1 MRTSFNRR
9 EFLKSG
15 AFGTAGI
22 ILGARPAFAAARQ
35 LSANEKLN
43 IGVIGVAARGGENL
57 AAVGATENIVA
68 LCDVDE
74 QRLNAAAQKFPG
86 AKLYRDFRRLIDQKD
101 IDAIVVSTPD
111 HTHAVAAARV
121 LKSGRHLYCEKPL
134 AHTISETRII
144 TNLARK
150 TKRVTQLGT
159 QIHAGQNYHR
169 VVDLV
174 RNGVIGSV
182 NEVHAWV
189 DNSWGG
195 KNRATEVPPVPAHL
209 EYDLW
214 LGPVPFV
221 RYHPEHLP
229 YYWRQWWA
237 FGGGSLG
244 DFGCHFLD
252 LPHWALDLRAP
263 LSAAAEGPPVHV
275 HSTPPWLIV
284 RYEYPARGEKP
295 PVKLTWYHG
304 GRQPEMLDPA
314 LLKKWR
320 SGVLF
325 VGDKGR
331 MLLADYNRRLLL
343 PEAQFKDFA
352 PPQVVTAG
360 SVGHHQEWIRACKT
374 GEPTSCPFDYSGPLT
389 EAVLL
394 GNVAYRAG
402 QKIEWDSKGLNA
414 RNCRNA
420 DQFIQHHYRKGW
432 KI

>member
-1 MRTSFNRR
+1 MPTSLNRR
-9 EFLKSG
+9 DFLKSSGFG
-15 AFGTAGI
+15 AAGL
-22 ILGARPAFAAARQ
+22 ILGTQSAFPSARQ
-35 LSANEKLN
+35 LSANDKLN
-43 IGVIGVAARGGENL
+43 IGVIGVASRGGENL
-57 AAVGATENIVA
+57 AAVGAAENIVA

-74 QRLNAAAQKFPG
+74 QRLNAAAQKYPD
-86 AKLYRDFRRLIDQKD
+86 ARLYRDFRRLIDQKD

-111 HTHAVAAARV
+111 HTHAVAAVRA

-134 AHTISETRII
+134 AHTISETRIV
-144 TNLARK
+144 TEVARK
-150 TKRVTQLGT
+150 EKRVTQLGT

-169 VVDLV
+169 TVGMVQS
-174 RNGVIGSV
+174 NVIGPVS
-182 NEVHAWV
+182 EVHVWV

-195 KNRATEVPPVPAHL
+195 KGRATDLPPVP
-209 EYDLW
+209 EYLDYNLW
-214 LGPVPFV
+214 LGPAPFV
-221 RYHPEHLP
+221 RYHPEHLHR
-229 YYWRQWWA
+229 YWRQWWA
-237 FGGGSLG
+237 FGGGSLA
-244 DFGCHFLD
+244 DFGCHFMD
-252 LPHWALDLRAP
+252 LPYWALDLGAP
-263 LSAAAEGPPVHV
+263 LSVEAEGPPVHL

-304 GRQPEMLDPA
+304 GRQPDGFDPA

-343 PEAQFKDFA
+343 PETQFKDFV
-352 PPQVVTAG
+352 PPQSVTADPI
-360 SVGHHQEWIRACKT
+360 GHHQEWIRACKT
-374 GEPTSCPFDYSGPLT
+374 GEPTSCPFEYSGPLT

-402 QKIEWDSKGLNA
+402 QKIDWDSKRLRA
-414 RNCRNA
+414 RNLRSA
-420 DQFIQHHYRKGW
+420 DQFIEHHYRKGW

>member
-1 MRTSFNRR
+1 MCALLNRR
-9 EFLKSG
+9 EFIRASG
-15 AFGTAGI
+15 LSAAGLIVGTR
-22 ILGARPAFAAARQ
+22 LAFAAARQ
-35 LSANEKLN
+35 LSANDKLN

-74 QRLNAAAQKFPG
+74 QRLNAAAQKFPS
-86 AKLYRDFRRLIDQKD
+86 AKLHRDFRRLIDQKD

-111 HTHAVAAARV
+111 HTHAVAAMRA

-134 AHTISETRII
+134 ARTISETRIV
-144 TNLARK
+144 TDLARK

-169 VVDLV
+169 VVELV
-174 RNGVIGSV
+174 RNGVIGPI

-189 DNSWGG
+189 DNTWGG
-195 KNRATEVPPVPAHL
+195 KDRATDLPPVPGHL
-209 EYDLW
+209 DYDLW
-214 LGPVPFV
+214 LGPAPFV
-221 RYHPEHLP
+221 RYHPEHLHR
-229 YYWRQWWA
+229 YWRQWWA

-244 DFGCHFLD
+244 DFGCHFMD

-263 LSAAAEGPPVHV
+263 LSAEAEGPPVHA

-284 RYEYPARGEKP
+284 RYDYPARGEKP

-304 GRQPEMLDPA
+304 GRQPDLLDPA
-314 LLKKWR
+314 LLRKWR

-343 PEAQFKDFA
+343 PESQFKDFVG
-352 PPQVVTAG
+352 PQAVTAG
-360 SVGHHQEWIRACKT
+360 SIGHHQEWIRACKT

-402 QKIEWDSKGLNA
+402 QKIEWDSKRLKARNA
-414 RNCRNA
+414 RNA
-420 DQFIQHHYRKGW
+420 EQFVQHHYRKGW

>member
-1 MRTSFNRR
+1 MSALFKRR
-9 EFLKSG
+9 DFIKSG
-15 AFGTAGI
+15 SLGVAGLV
-22 ILGARPAFAAARQ
+22 LGAGSGLAAARK
-35 LSANEKLN
+35 LSANDKLN

-74 QRLNAAAQKFPG
+74 QRLNAAAQKYPD
-86 AKLYRDFRRLIDQKD
+86 AKLYRDFRRLIDQRD

-111 HTHAVAAARV
+111 HTHAVAAVGA

-134 AHTISETRII
+134 ARTISETRII
-144 TNLARK
+144 TDLARK
-150 TKRVTQLGT
+150 TKLVTQLGT
-159 QIHAGQNYHR
+159 QIHAGANYHAS
-169 VVDLV
+169 VELIQS
-174 RNGVIGSV
+174 GAIGPVS
-182 NEVHAWV
+182 EVHAWV

-195 KNRATEVPPVPAHL
+195 KDRATDLPPVPAHL
-209 EYDLW
+209 DYDLW
-214 LGPVPFV
+214 LGPSPFV
-221 RYHPEHLP
+221 RYHPEHLHR
-229 YYWRQWWA
+229 YWRQWWA

-244 DFGCHFLD
+244 DFGCHFMD
-252 LPHWALDLRAP
+252 LPHWALNLRTP
-263 LSAAAEGPPVHV
+263 LSVQAEGPPVHA

-284 RYEYPARGEKP
+284 RYEYPARGDKP

-304 GRQPEMLDPA
+304 GRQPDLLSPE

-343 PEAQFKDFA
+343 PEAEFKDVA
-352 PPQVVTAG
+352 PAPKVAANRI
-360 SVGHHQEWIRACKT
+360 GHHQEWIRACKT

-389 EAVLL
+389 ESVLL

-402 QKIEWDSKGLNA
+402 ERIEWDSKRLRA
-414 RNCRNA
+414 RNCRDA
-420 DQFIQHHYRKGW
+420 EQFIQHHYRKGW
-432 KI
+432 RI

>member
-1 MRTSFNRR
+1 MCAVLKRR
-9 EFLKSG
+9 DFIKSG
-15 AFGTAGI
+15 SFGVAGV
-22 ILGARPAFAAARQ
+22 ILGTRPAAAAPGQ
-35 LSANEKLN
+35 LSANDKLN

-74 QRLNAAAQKFPG
+74 QRLNAAAQKFPS
-86 AKLYRDFRRLIDQKD
+86 AKLYRDFRRLIDQRD

-111 HTHAVAAARV
+111 HTHAVAAVTA
-121 LKSGRHLYCEKPL
+121 LKAGRHLYCEKPL
-134 AHTISETRII
+134 AHTISETRIV

-150 TKRVTQLGT
+150 TRRVTQLGT

-169 VVDLV
+169 AVELV
-174 RNGVIGSV
+174 QSGVIGPV
-182 NEVHAWV
+182 AEVHAWS

-195 KNRATEVPPVPAHL
+195 KDRASDLPPVPAHL
-209 EYDLW
+209 DYDLW

-221 RYHPEHLP
+221 RYHPEHLHR
-229 YYWRQWWA
+229 YWRQWWA
-237 FGGGSLG
+237 FGGGTLA
-244 DFGCHFLD
+244 DFGCHFMD
-252 LPHWALDLRAP
+252 LPHWALNLRAP
-263 LSAAAEGPPVHV
+263 LSAKAEGPPVHA

-284 RYEYPARGEKP
+284 RYEYPARGDQP

-304 GRQPEMLDPA
+304 GRQPDLLSPE

-343 PEAQFKDFA
+343 PEGQFKDFVQ
-352 PPQVVTAG
+352 PQPLIADIAN
-360 SVGHHQEWIRACKT
+360 HHQEWIGACKT
-374 GEPTSCPFDYSGPLT
+374 GEATSCPFDYSGPLT

-402 QKIEWDSKGLNA
+402 EGIEWDSNRLRA
-414 RNCRNA
+414 RNCREA
-420 DQFIQHHYRKGW
+420 EQFIQHHYRKGW